1 MTGCY
6 FPVTFDRSRSRR
18 GSLRVVNRGVGW
30 RCRVVVLGSWVK
42 EYFALFGSFG
52 GSSKHRRRE
61 SHKGPPVVCFGE
73 MMINLVPTVARVSLA
88 DAAAY
93 KKFPS
98 GATANV
104 AVGISRLG
112 GSAAFIGKV
121 GNDEFGHLLSDILKQ
136 NGVDNSGLLFD
147 DHARTALGFYALK
160 SNGESEFMFY
170 RNPSSDVLL
179 RPDEID
185 MNLATIF
192 HYGSVS
198 LIKEPCR
205 SAHLAAMNAAK
216 VSGCILSYAANLAL
230 PLWPSKEAA
239 RQGIMSI
246 WNYADI
252 IKVSVDEIRLLT
264 EGDDPYDDVVIMKKL
279 HHYNLKL
286 LLVTEG
292 ARGCRDYTKVLIHNK
307 ILHDLYS
314 AYVHK
319 HNAIINA
326 TDRNLDEKRLR
337 EALDFA
343 NACAAFTVTG
353 RGAIPSLPTKDAV
366 LRILFSY

>member
-1 MTGCY
+1 M
-6 FPVTFDRSRSRR
+6 S
-18 GSLRVVNRGVGW
+18 
-30 RCRVVVLGSWVK
+30 
-42 EYFALFGSFG
+42 
-52 GSSKHRRRE
+52 GSSKHRGRE
-61 SHKGPPVVCFGE
+61 SHKGPLVVCFGE

-88 DAAAY
+88 DATAY

-104 AVGISRLG
+104 AVGICRLG

-160 SNGESEFMFY
+160 SNGEPEFMFY

-185 MNLATIF
+185 MDLIKKATIF

-216 VSGCILSYAANLAL
+216 VSGCFLSYAPNLAL

-239 RQGIMSI
+239 RQGIMSV

-264 EGDDPYDDVVIMKKL
+264 EGDDPYDDTVIMKKL

-286 LLVTEG
+286 LIVTEG
-292 ARGCRDYTKVLIHNK
+292 ARGCRYYTKMFLIVAQDFKGWVAGFEVEAIDTTGAADSFVGGLLSIVAAHNHIYK
-307 ILHDLYS
+307 
-314 AYVHK
+314 
-319 HNAIINA
+319 
-326 TDRNLDEKRLR
+326 DEKRLR

-366 LRILFSY
+366 LRIMFSY

>member
-1 MTGCY
+1 
-6 FPVTFDRSRSRR
+6 
-18 GSLRVVNRGVGW
+18 
-30 RCRVVVLGSWVK
+30 
-42 EYFALFGSFG
+42 
-52 GSSKHRRRE
+52 
-61 SHKGPPVVCFGE
+61 

-185 MNLATIF
+185 MNL
-192 HYGSVS
+192 V
-198 LIKEPCR
+198 
-205 SAHLAAMNAAK
+205 
-216 VSGCILSYAANLAL
+216 
-230 PLWPSKEAA
+230 
-239 RQGIMSI
+239 
-246 WNYADI
+246 
-252 IKVSVDEIRLLT
+252 
-264 EGDDPYDDVVIMKKL
+264 
-279 HHYNLKL
+279 
-286 LLVTEG
+286 
-292 ARGCRDYTKVLIHNK
+292 
-307 ILHDLYS
+307 
-314 AYVHK
+314 
-319 HNAIINA
+319 
-326 TDRNLDEKRLR
+326 
-337 EALDFA
+337 
-343 NACAAFTVTG
+343 
-353 RGAIPSLPTKDAV
+353 
-366 LRILFSY
+366 

>member
-1 MTGCY
+1 MTGCC
-6 FPVTFDRSRSRR
+6 FPVTLDRSRRR
-18 GSLRVVNRGVGW
+18 R
-30 RCRVVVLGSWVK
+30 
-42 EYFALFGSFG
+42 SFKLARSSSS
-52 GSSKHRRRE
+52 GSSKHGRRGNY
-61 SHKGPPVVCFGE
+61 KGPLVVCFGE
-73 MMINLVPTVARVSLA
+73 MMINLVPTVSRVSLA

-112 GSAAFIGKV
+112 GSTAFIGKV
-121 GNDEFGHLLSDILKQ
+121 GNDEFGYMLSDILKQ

-147 DHARTALGFYALK
+147 DDARTALAFYALK
-160 SNGESEFMFY
+160 SNGEPEFMFY
-170 RNPSSDVLL
+170 KNPSADILL
-179 RPDEID
+179 RPEELDVSLIKK
-185 MNLATIF
+185 ATIF

-205 SAHLAAMNAAK
+205 SAHLAAMNVAK
-216 VSGCILSYAANLAL
+216 VSGCILSYSPNLAL

-252 IKVSVDEIRLLT
+252 IKVSVDELRFLT
-264 EGDDPYDDVVIMKKL
+264 EGDDPYDHKVIMKKL
-279 HHYNLKL
+279 HPYNLKL
-286 LLVTEG
+286 LVVTEG
-292 ARGCRDYTKVLIHNK
+292 ERGCRYYTKDFKGWVAGFEVDAVDTTGAGDSFVAGLLSIVAAHNHIYK
-307 ILHDLYS
+307 
-314 AYVHK
+314 
-319 HNAIINA
+319 
-326 TDRNLDEKRLR
+326 DEKRLR

-343 NACAAFTVTG
+343 NACGAVTVTR

-366 LRILFSY
+366 IRMLFSCFNS

>member
-1 MTGCY
+1 
-6 FPVTFDRSRSRR
+6 
-18 GSLRVVNRGVGW
+18 
-30 RCRVVVLGSWVK
+30 
-42 EYFALFGSFG
+42 
-52 GSSKHRRRE
+52 
-61 SHKGPPVVCFGE
+61 
-73 MMINLVPTVARVSLA
+73 MMMNLVPTVVGVSLA

-121 GNDEFGHLLSDILKQ
+121 GNDEFGYLLSDILKQ

-147 DHARTALGFYALK
+147 AHARTALAFYALK
-160 SNGESEFMFY
+160 RGGEPEFMLY
-170 RNPSSDVLL
+170 RNPSADVLL
-179 RPDEID
+179 HPEEID
-185 MNLATIF
+185 VNLIKKATIF

-205 SAHLAAMNAAK
+205 SAHLAAMNVAK
-216 VSGCILSYAANLAL
+216 VSGCILSYAPNLAL
-230 PLWPSKEAA
+230 PLWPSAEAC

-252 IKVSVDEIRLLT
+252 IKLSVDEIRILT
-264 EGDDPYDDVVIMKKL
+264 EGDDPYDDKVIMKKL

-292 ARGCRDYTKVLIHNK
+292 ARGCRYYTKDFKGWVAGFEVEAVDPTGAGDSFVGGLLSIVATHNHIYK
-307 ILHDLYS
+307 
-314 AYVHK
+314 
-319 HNAIINA
+319 
-326 TDRNLDEKRLR
+326 DEKRLR

-343 NACAAFTVTG
+343 NACGAVTVTR

-366 LRILFSY
+366 LRIMFSYSSS